1 MRIAVIS
8 DIHGNRPAFDAVEAD
23 IALLGADAILN
34 LGDLVSSPVDPVGT
48 IDVLMERTFPT
59 IIGNHD
65 RYLLERPTAQLDK
78 VDRFVAG
85 KLGQHHLDY
94 LRSLPKTLDI
104 EGEVFMCHG
113 TPASDVEPWL
123 DNWRVGREAALPDEA
138 SVTAK
143 AEGLDFPVLLCG
155 HTHVSRIARLRD
167 GRLIVNPGSVGLQF
181 YYGAPDA
188 RYALLERRGGKWSAS
203 LRSVAYDWNEAAQLA
218 VKHGFAGWRDALT
231 TGWVGAEG
239 LF

>member
-8 DIHGNRPAFDAVEAD
+8 DIHGNRLAFEAVEAA
-23 IALLGADAILN
+23 IAQHSVDAILN
-34 LGDLVSSPVDPVGT
+34 LGDLVSGPMDPVGT
-48 IDVLMERTFPT
+48 IDLLMERTFPT

-65 RYLLERPTAQLDK
+65 RYLLERPLAQLDS
-78 VDRFVAG
+78 VDTFVAG
-85 KLGQHHLDY
+85 HLTDKHRAY
-94 LRSLPKTLDI
+94 MRSLPKTMDI

-123 DNWRVGREAALPDEA
+123 DNWRVGRDARLPDEA
-138 SVTAK
+138 AVTAK

-155 HTHVSRIARLRD
+155 HTHIPRVVRLRD

-188 RYALLERRGGKWSAS
+188 RYALLERHGGKWSAS
-203 LRSVAYDWNEAAQLA
+203 LHTVVYDWHATAKMAA
-218 VKHGFAGWRDALT
+218 KHGFPQWTDVLT
-231 TGWVGAEG
+231 TGWPGADG